1 MWDTTEEF
9 AFFEIFFLSFRLFL
23 GIIGSFTLIVGGI
36 GVSNIMNVVVEER
49 TREVGIKMALGA
61 RAKAILRQFLMET
74 MLITGV
80 GGAIGFA
87 ISLAVCWVFP
97 KFGVTQYVGDP
108 NVSFAVAAVTAA
120 ILGPDRPDR
129 RLLPGEGSLAPRSRG
144 GDEAMSRHDLKLVV
158 QLFFRSARL
167 QKKRATLTIAS
178 LAWGTVT
185 ILLLLA
191 FGEGLKRQMQSN
203 EQAMGSNLAILWPG
217 ETSKPY
223 KGLAEGRPIRP
234 RLDDVDYVRAR
245 MPDLDAAWGEVTSW
259 RTALTYGRK
268 TVNCQVVGTQPRVRR
283 PAQAIPEARR
293 TLHRPERPR
302 RETARRSSSATS
314 SPSSSSARKTR
325 SARRSRSTT
334 RRSRSSASC
343 SASGSPPPTAART
356 RSTASSRRRPSRR
369 SSGATALNV
378 LVIRVKQPEE
388 MDDAL
393 VRLNQ
398 VLGPRLGY
406 DPEDTRV
413 FGVWNTVEGQKMG
426 AKILLG
432 LELFF
437 GIIGALTLIIGGVG
451 VANIMYAV
459 VKERTKEIGVKMAM
473 GARRRWITG
482 PFILEGLVYTLVGG
496 LFGAL
501 ISIVIVTL
509 LGLIPSEGN
518 DVLEFLGKPTLSW
531 PIGAA
536 TVAILG
542 TAGLLAGYFPA
553 RRAASI
559 DPAATLRYE

>member
-1 MWDTTEEF
+1 MT
-9 AFFEIFFLSFRLFL
+9 
-23 GIIGSFTLIVGGI
+23 
-36 GVSNIMNVVVEER
+36 
-49 TREVGIKMALGA
+49 K
-61 RAKAILRQFLMET
+61 
-74 MLITGV
+74 
-80 GGAIGFA
+80 
-87 ISLAVCWVFP
+87 
-97 KFGVTQYVGDP
+97 
-108 NVSFAVAAVTAA
+108 
-120 ILGPDRPDR
+120 
-129 RLLPGEGSLAPRSRG
+129 
-144 GDEAMSRHDLKLVV
+144 HDLKLVL

-234 RLDDVDYVRAR
+234 RLDDVDFVRAR
-245 MPDLDAAWGEVTSW
+245 MPELDAAWGEVTSW

-268 TVNCQVVGTQPRVRR
+268 TVNAQVVGTCPVYGDRRKQFPKPGGRFLDPDDLEEKRRVLFLGNELAKQLFGEEDPVGKTVAINNSPFTVIGVMQRKR
-283 PAQAIPEARR
+283 QSSTYGGPDAQHGVIPE
-293 TLHRPERPR
+293 
-302 RETARRSSSATS
+302 
-314 SPSSSSARKTR
+314 
-325 SARRSRSTT
+325 TT
-334 RRSRSSASC
+334 FKALFGRDR
-343 SASGSPPPTAART
+343 
-356 RSTASSRRRPSRR
+356 
-369 SSGATALNV
+369 LNV

-559 DPAATLRYE
+559 DPASTLRYE